1 MDQKKKIPH
10 IFLYLL
16 ILCTG
21 IVWGFSFL
29 GTKIALEHL
38 TPIEV
43 LATRW
48 LLGAV
53 VIVVLAQLKVIKI
66 NLKEKPLRPLLII
79 ALFQPA
85 IYSIAECV
93 GIGLTTVSESS
104 IFIATIPTFVVII
117 STIFFNKKIS
127 LITVF
132 AILLAFLGVV
142 ATVVLSPSFSIS
154 GKWSGYLCMLL
165 AVVMG
170 AAYSAKCGSVA
181 GKYTPMEIT
190 YVMAIVGAVWFNVL
204 SLVLGNGVKA
214 YTMQL
219 HSPALL
225 GAILFLGLGCT
236 AFCYVGYNTA
246 MTNLPA
252 HQAAMLQSNTTTVV
266 GLLSGILISGD
277 PCGWYTFV
285 GLALIII
292 GIVTINLQEG
302 RLAKLSENT
311 AKSDIA

>member
-1 MDQKKKIPH
+1 MKR
-10 IFLYLL
+10 IFLYLV
-16 ILCTG
+16 IFATG
-21 IVWGFSFL
+21 VVWGFSFL
-29 GTKIALEHL
+29 GTKVALASL
-38 TPIEV
+38 SAIEV
-43 LATRW
+43 LAARW
-48 LLGAV
+48 LLGFVALS
-53 VIVVLAQLKVIKI
+53 ILAALKVIKI
-66 NLKEKPLRPLLII
+66 NLKGKPIRPLLII

-104 IFIATIPTFVVII
+104 ICIAMIPTFVVII
-117 STIFFNKKIS
+117 SAIFFHKKIS
-127 LITVF
+127 AVTVF

-142 ATVVLSPSFSIS
+142 ATVVLSPSFSLS

-181 GKYTPMEIT
+181 GQYSPMEIT

-204 SLVLGNGVKA
+204 SLVMGNGLRA
-214 YTMQL
+214 YTLQL
-219 HSPALL
+219 TDSSLL

-266 GLLSGILISGD
+266 GLFSGIIINAD
-277 PCGWYTFV
+277 PYGWYTFV
-285 GLALIII
+285 GLLLIVI
-292 GIVTINLQEG
+292 GIAILNMQEG
-302 RLAKLSENT
+302 KIAAQAANT
-311 AKSDIA
+311 AQNDIA